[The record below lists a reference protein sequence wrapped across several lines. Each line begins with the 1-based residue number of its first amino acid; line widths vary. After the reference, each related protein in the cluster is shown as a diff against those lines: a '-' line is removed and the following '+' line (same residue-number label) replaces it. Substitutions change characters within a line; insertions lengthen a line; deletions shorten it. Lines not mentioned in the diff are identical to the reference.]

1 MGKAMSIWSIKKPEV
16 VVGNVRE
23 AILADA
29 GAIAEIH
36 VAAWQE
42 TYRGLLPSGLLDS
55 LKPSEKLGLWHEVLS
70 LAADRDDLVVCVA
83 EMGGECVGFA
93 SMRPQPD
100 GGLRAAGYG
109 AEVSALYALKQAQGR
124 GIGRELM
131 RWLAVRMGAAG
142 LDGAALWVL
151 ESNKGARGFYE
162 ALGGVPVAE
171 RLEKRGGAEVRAV
184 AYGWRDLSLLI

>member
-1 MGKAMSIWSIKKPEV
+1 M
-16 VVGNVRE
+16 GNVRE
-23 AILADA
+23 AVLADA

-42 TYRGLLPSGLLDS
+42 TYRGMLPSGLLDS
-55 LKPSEKLGLWHEVLS
+55 LEPSEKLGLWQEVLS
-70 LAADRDDLVVCVA
+70 LAADRAGLAVCVA

-100 GGLRAAGYG
+100 GALRAAGYG
-109 AEVSALYALKQAQGR
+109 AEVSALYVLKQAQGR
-124 GIGRELM
+124 GLGRELM
-131 RWLAVRMGAAG
+131 RWLAVRIGAAG
-142 LDGAALWVL
+142 LDGVALWVL

-162 ALGGVPVAE
+162 ALGGAPVAE
-171 RLEKRGGAEVRAV
+171 RLEDRGGAEVRAV